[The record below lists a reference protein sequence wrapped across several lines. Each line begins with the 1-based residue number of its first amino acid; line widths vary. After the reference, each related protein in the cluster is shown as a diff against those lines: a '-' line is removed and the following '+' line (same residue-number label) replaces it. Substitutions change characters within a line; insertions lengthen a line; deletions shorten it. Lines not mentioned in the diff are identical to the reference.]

1 MAAPC
6 SGGGGMSLRARL
18 AKVRTRILFTL
29 LARTALLALVAGLAT
44 MALLLLLDV
53 AVGLPQP
60 LRSLTAW
67 LPWMLG
73 ALVFTWGTTRAIR
86 GVHAANDEAL
96 ALWFERRM
104 PDLQYALVTRVGADV
119 PALDALIAAAPLEA
133 ELGHASRSALKA
145 PAIAAL
151 VGMLLLWLMP
161 SGAVARIATPR
172 PGDALDRAGAAS
184 RAVENPL
191 ETIVADVAP
200 PAYTGQPATS
210 VDDPAVVRA
219 VVGSRVVLRGIG
231 SGVRAALDTAAAP
244 RAAASATSQGRAPFV
259 SAASSI
265 AGDNRWSLAFTMPA
279 GPAPVRLNAGPNTR
293 VLLLDPIV
301 DSVPQLRLLEPARDS
316 VMRTASGR
324 VALSAT
330 ITDDFGLASAGFELI
345 ISSGDGELYEFRTL
359 TLGARTFAERRRAEQ
374 LVANVSLD
382 SLRLKPG
389 DIIHLR
395 AIASDRNNVSG
406 PGRGVSETRTL
417 RLARADEYDSVAVD
431 PAPPSEPEKDA
442 LSQRMILQQTRELV
456 ARSAR
461 IGRNATVRE
470 SRIIAVDQTKLRQR
484 VGRAVFER
492 LGENEGEHAHFPGD
506 GHAHG
511 EERPLNPDDILAAAE
526 RAANA
531 DPTRS
536 LENHGDETPIVALN
550 RPLLEA
556 YNHMWRAASELEL
569 GDPGAAIPWME
580 RAIAALQAARAAE
593 RIYLRGR
600 PAPVVVD
607 LARVRLA
614 GKDEGAPTA
623 RTARPVADPARA
635 ERLARFDRALALVES
650 SPAAA
655 ADSLLLIRVA
665 LPEGAQR
672 EATALDAAANAL
684 RRGGDVTEALAAARR
699 ALVATPPRRAAL
711 GVWGQ

>member
-1 MAAPC
+1 MT
-6 SGGGGMSLRARL
+6 LRARL
-18 AKVRTRILFTL
+18 TNARTRILFTL
-29 LARTALLALVAGLAT
+29 LARTALHAVIAALASVT
-44 MALLLLLDV
+44 LLLLLDV
-53 AVGLPQP
+53 VVGLPQG

-67 LPWMLG
+67 LPWILG
-73 ALVFTWGTTRAIR
+73 VGLLLVGASRAIR

-96 ALWFERRM
+96 ALWFERRL

-119 PALDALIAAAPLEA
+119 PALDARIAAAPLEA
-133 ELGHASRSALKA
+133 ELARASRAALQA

-151 VGMLLLWLMP
+151 VGLLLLWLMP
-161 SGAVARIATPR
+161 LGAVARIASPR
-172 PGDALDRAGAAS
+172 PGDALNRAGAAS

-191 ETIVADVAP
+191 ETIVADVVP
-200 PAYTGQPATS
+200 PPYTGLAASS

-219 VVGSRVVLRGIG
+219 VVGSRVVLRGNGGGVSAVLDAGALATETPAVESPTPG
-231 SGVRAALDTAAAP
+231 STTAASQ
-244 RAAASATSQGRAPFV
+244 ASAEGS
-259 SAASSI
+259 
-265 AGDNRWSLAFTMPA
+265 RWSLTFTMPTSA
-279 GPAPVRLNAGPNTR
+279 APVRLSAGANTR

-301 DSVPQLRLLEPARDS
+301 DSIPQLRLLEPARDS
-316 VMRTASGR
+316 VMRVATGR
-324 VALSAT
+324 AELSAT
-330 ITDDFGLASAGFELI
+330 LRDDYGIASAGFELI

-359 TLGARTFAERRRAEQ
+359 TLGARTFAARTRETQ
-374 LVANVSLD
+374 LEANVSLD
-382 SLRLKPG
+382 LLRLKPG

-395 AIASDRNNVSG
+395 AIATDANNVSG

-442 LSQRMILQQTRELV
+442 LSQRMILQRTRELV
-456 ARSAR
+456 ARAPR
-461 IGRNATVRE
+461 IGRAATTRE

-484 VGRAVFER
+484 VGRVVFER

-536 LENHGDETPIVALN
+536 LDNHGDETPIVALN

-569 GDPGAAIPWME
+569 GDPVAAIPWME

-600 PAPVVVD
+600 PSPVVVD

-614 GKDEGAPTA
+614 GKDEGAPTS
-623 RTARPVADPARA
+623 RSSRPVADPTRA
-635 ERLARFDRALALVES
+635 ARLARFDRVLSLVQAN
-650 SPAAA
+650 PAAA

-672 EATALDAAANAL
+672 EAMALDAAANAL
-684 RRGGDVTEALAAARR
+684 RRGGDVTPALAAARR
-699 ALVATPPRRAAL
+699 ALVATPPRRSSL
-711 GVWGQ
+711 SVWGQ

>member
-1 MAAPC
+1 MT
-6 SGGGGMSLRARL
+6 LRARL
-18 AKVRTRILFTL
+18 TNARTRILITL
-29 LARTALLALVAGLAT
+29 LARTALHAVIAALASVT
-44 MALLLLLDV
+44 LLLLLDV
-53 AVGLPQP
+53 LVGLPQG

-67 LPWMLG
+67 LPWILG
-73 ALVFTWGTTRAIR
+73 VGLLLVGASRAIR

-96 ALWFERRM
+96 ALWFERRL

-119 PALDALIAAAPLEA
+119 PALDARIAAAPLEA
-133 ELGHASRSALKA
+133 ELARASRAALQA

-151 VGMLLLWLMP
+151 VGLLLLWLMP
-161 SGAVARIATPR
+161 SGAVARIASPR
-172 PGDALDRAGAAS
+172 PGDALNRAGAAS

-191 ETIVADVAP
+191 ETIVANVMP
-200 PAYTGQPATS
+200 PAYTGLPASS

-219 VVGSRVVLRGIG
+219 LVGSRVVLRGNG
-231 SGVRAALDTAAAP
+231 GGVSAVLDAGALSAEQPAAE
-244 RAAASATSQGRAPFV
+244 
-259 SAASSI
+259 SAASE
-265 AGDNRWSLAFTMPA
+265 AANRWSLPFAMPA
-279 GPAPVRLNAGPNTR
+279 SAAPVRLSAGTNTR

-301 DSVPQLRLLEPARDS
+301 DSIPQLRLLEPARDS
-316 VMRTASGR
+316 VMRVATGR
-324 VALSAT
+324 TALSAT
-330 ITDDFGLASAGFELI
+330 LRDDYGIASAGFELI

-359 TLGARTFAERRRAEQ
+359 TIGARTFAARTGEAQ
-374 LVANVSLD
+374 LEANVSLD

-395 AIASDRNNVSG
+395 AIATDANNVSG

-442 LSQRMILQQTRELV
+442 LSQRMILQRTRELV
-456 ARSAR
+456 ARVPR
-461 IGRNATVRE
+461 IGRAATTRE

-484 VGRAVFER
+484 VGRVVFER

-536 LENHGDETPIVALN
+536 LDNHGDETPIVALN

-569 GDPGAAIPWME
+569 GDPVAAIPWME

-600 PAPVVVD
+600 PSPVVVD

-614 GKDEGAPTA
+614 GKDEGAPTS
-623 RTARPVADPARA
+623 RSSRPVADPTRA
-635 ERLARFDRALALVES
+635 ARLARFDRVLSLVQAN
-650 SPAAA
+650 PAAA

-672 EATALDAAANAL
+672 EAMALDAAANAL
-684 RRGGDVTEALAAARR
+684 RRGGDVTPALAAARR
-699 ALVATPPRRAAL
+699 ALVATPPRRSSL
-711 GVWGQ
+711 SVWGQ